1 MDALHSA
8 FLRQMQEILPEDNS
22 SFIEAINGEVPI
34 SVRINPYKNSQLD
47 LPFDQPIPW
56 TSEGHYLKKRPI
68 FTLDPSFHAG
78 AYYVQEASSMFIEQA
93 IKQLVDLDSTV
104 RALDLCAAPGGKSTL
119 VSSLLNEES
128 LLVSN
133 EVIGSRYKI
142 LIENM
147 HKWGNSNQLII
158 NHDVK
163 DLGHLNGFFNLILV
177 DAPCSGEGLFRKD
190 KKARSEWSEN
200 NVALCAARQKRI
212 LAEASELLAPDGILI
227 YSTCTYNEHE
237 NEQNAAWIE
246 ETLGL
251 ECQKINTEKSW
262 GLTEKKF
269 GYQAYPHKCKG
280 EGFYMSVFK
289 AESNRSEN
297 KMKLKSKGGK
307 TLEILNAKESEK
319 VAGFLHKP
327 EAYTIYRNHLDELCF
342 FPKALKREFQFVC
355 QSLYRYH
362 AGTPMGTFKHNKLIP
377 NHAFA
382 LSNGIKHTFPKLDLN
397 KTTAISYL
405 RKETLPVPEENGQ
418 GWHLMCYQGLKL
430 GWGKVLKDRINNY
443 FPKNLRIRMQDN

>member
-47 LPFDQPIPW
+47 LPFDQPVPW
-56 TSEGHYLKKRPI
+56 TSEGHYLEKRPV

-93 IKQLVDLDSTV
+93 IKQLVDIDRTV

-212 LAEASELLAPDGILI
+212 LAEAAELLAPDGILI

-251 ECQKINTEKSW
+251 ESQKINTEKSW

-307 TLEILNAKESEK
+307 TLDILNAKESEK
-319 VAGFLHKP
+319 VAAFLEKP
-327 EAYTIYRNHLDELCF
+327 ESYTIYRNHLDELCF

-382 LSNGIKHTFPKLDLN
+382 LSNRIKHTFPKLDLD

-405 RKETLPVPEENGQ
+405 RKETLPVPEGKDQ

-443 FPKNLRIRMQDN
+443 FPKHLRIRMQDN

>member
-56 TSEGHYLKKRPI
+56 TSEGHYLKKRPV

-93 IKQLVDLDSTV
+93 IKQLVDLDGTV

-237 NEQNAAWIE
+237 NEQML
-246 ETLGL
+246 T
-251 ECQKINTEKSW
+251 KS
-262 GLTEKKF
+262 
-269 GYQAYPHKCKG
+269 
-280 EGFYMSVFK
+280 
-289 AESNRSEN
+289 R
-297 KMKLKSKGGK
+297 
-307 TLEILNAKESEK
+307 
-319 VAGFLHKP
+319 
-327 EAYTIYRNHLDELCF
+327 
-342 FPKALKREFQFVC
+342 
-355 QSLYRYH
+355 
-362 AGTPMGTFKHNKLIP
+362 
-377 NHAFA
+377 
-382 LSNGIKHTFPKLDLN
+382 
-397 KTTAISYL
+397 
-405 RKETLPVPEENGQ
+405 
-418 GWHLMCYQGLKL
+418 
-430 GWGKVLKDRINNY
+430 
-443 FPKNLRIRMQDN
+443 

>member
-47 LPFDQPIPW
+47 LPFDQPVPW
-56 TSEGHYLKKRPI
+56 TSEGHYLEKRPV

-93 IKQLVDLDSTV
+93 IKQLVDLDGTV

-212 LAEASELLAPDGILI
+212 LAEAAELLAPDGILI

-251 ECQKINTEKSW
+251 ESQKINTEKSW

-307 TLEILNAKESEK
+307 TLDILNAKESEK
-319 VAGFLHKP
+319 VAAFLEKP
-327 EAYTIYRNHLDELCF
+327 ESYTIYRNHLDELCF
-342 FPKALKREFQFVC
+342 FPKVLKREFQFVC

-382 LSNGIKHTFPKLDLN
+382 LSNRIKHTFPKLDLD

-405 RKETLPVPEENGQ
+405 RKETLPVPEGKDQ

-443 FPKNLRIRMQDN
+443 FPKHLRIRMQDN